1 MCKRADFPVFPFT
14 SISNPSLSHNYI
26 DKTEKK
32 KKIVRKSK
40 QPKKVKLVWRQTHS
54 AAHRKGVVRE
64 GRRAACSDA
73 LARRRKKGRAE
84 NNKSLLRR
92 RRMSVCAVLCKSH
105 KCVKGREA
113 DQSHGGLAA

>member
-32 KKIVRKSK
+32 EEKKNRTKIQATQEGETR
-40 QPKKVKLVWRQTHS
+40 LETNTA

-73 LARRRKKGRAE
+73 LSHEKAKERKSRKQQKPTRS
-84 NNKSLLRR
+84 N
-92 RRMSVCAVLCKSH
+92 VLCKSH

-113 DQSHGGLAA
+113 DQSRGGLAA